1 MSAKTIFII
10 ILTVLVTIVLMKNT
24 DEVIFWIFGDRYIPK
39 LAILGSMFAFGLII
53 GFLLGRPRRKKETKE
68 IPTKGSF
75 QTTSTPKENEEFTD
89 PYRPNL
95 SDDDRK
101 YID

>member
-1 MSAKTIFII
+1 MSTKTIFII
-10 ILTVLVTIVLMKNT
+10 VLTVLVTIVLMKNT

-39 LAILGSMFAFGLII
+39 LAILGTMFGVGLIV
-53 GFLLGRPRRKKETKE
+53 GFLLGRPRKKKEKQLTE
-68 IPTKGSF
+68 GF
-75 QTTSTPKENEEFTD
+75 QTNSDSAAEEFTD

-95 SDDDRK
+95 SDEDRK

>member
-24 DEVIFWIFGDRYIPK
+24 DEVIFWIFGDRYVPK

-53 GFLLGRPRRKKETKE
+53 GFLLGRPRKKVEMKE
-68 IPTKGSF
+68 PLVKGNF
-75 QTTSTPKENEEFTD
+75 QNTNTSKQTEEFTD

>member
-10 ILTVLVTIVLMKNT
+10 VLTILVTIVLMKNT

-39 LAILGSMFAFGLII
+39 LAILGTMFGLGLIV
-53 GFLLGRPRRKKETKE
+53 GFLLGRPRKKTINETPSAE
-68 IPTKGSF
+68 DF
-75 QTTSTPKENEEFTD
+75 QTTNGTKEEFTN
-89 PYRPNL
+89 PYRSNL
-95 SDDDRK
+95 SDDDRQ

>member
-1 MSAKTIFII
+1 MSTKTIFII

-24 DEVIFWIFGDRYIPK
+24 DEVIFWIFGDRYISK
-39 LAILGSMFAFGLII
+39 LGILGTMFGIGLIV
-53 GFLLGRPRRKKETKE
+53 GFLLGRPRKKIEKQLNQE
-68 IPTKGSF
+68 F
-75 QTTSTPKENEEFTD
+75 QTSNKSTTEEFTD

>member
-10 ILTVLVTIVLMKNT
+10 ILTVMVTIVLMKNT

-39 LAILGSMFAFGLII
+39 LAILGSMFAFGVIV
-53 GFLLGRPRRKKETKE
+53 GFLLGRPKRKKAQIGQATD
-68 IPTKGSF
+68 TF
-75 QTTSTPKENEEFTD
+75 QTSPGAKTQEPTD
-89 PYRPNL
+89 PYRSNL
-95 SDDDRK
+95 SDEDRK